1 MTTLYDLE
9 QIPASGV
16 LTSWRYRI
24 ADTTARH
31 LTPHTHWALRATL
44 ASVFMYHGI
53 QKLTH
58 LERMSEMLQLPL
70 SIVLLVAL
78 AETVGGALIVFGG
91 FSKALSVADWLT
103 RIGATMIVP
112 VMVGAIAMV
121 HWGQWS
127 FVANPTHPMGGM
139 EFQVVLLL
147 LSIYFIVN
155 GNEPHRRPHEQLDQ
169 YRK

>member
-16 LTSWRYRI
+16 LTSLRYRF

-31 LTPHTHWALRATL
+31 LMPHAHWTLRATL
-44 ASVFMYHGI
+44 VSVFIYHGI

-78 AETVGGALIVFGG
+78 AETVGGAFIVLGG
-91 FSKALSVADWLT
+91 FSKVSSVADRLT
-103 RIGATMIVP
+103 RIGAAMIVP

-127 FVANPTHPMGGM
+127 FVANPSHPMGGM

-147 LSIYFIVN
+147 VSIYFIVN
-155 GNEPHRRPHEQLDQ
+155 GNEPHRRPHE
-169 YRK
+169 